1 MQALWMVL
9 AAFIFAVMSVC
20 VKLASRDFNAA
31 EIVFYR
37 GLVSM
42 ALLALLA
49 RRDGISLA
57 TQYPKEHA
65 WRSFVGVISMGA
77 WFYAIGHL
85 PLATATTLNSMS
97 SIWMAVFLVAQG
109 LWLRHLMRRQH
120 AQSPDSSRA
129 IPPFPWGLVST
140 VFAGF
145 AGVLLVLRPA
155 SAPASEW
162 FAALGGLFGS
172 MFAAMAY
179 MQVTTLSRMGEPE
192 SRVVF
197 YFSLGSAIAGGL
209 AMGVTGVS
217 PFPGWS
223 ALWLLPVGILA
234 AVAQVCM
241 TKAYASAGSR
251 SNTLV
256 VANLQYSGI
265 VFAALLSLVLFG
277 ESIPMIGWAG
287 IALIVCSGVT
297 ATALRSRG

>member
-9 AAFIFAVMSVC
+9 AALIFAVMSVC
-20 VKLASRDFNAA
+20 VKFASQDFNAA

-42 ALLALLA
+42 ALLIWLA
-49 RRDGISLA
+49 RRSGVTLT
-57 TQYPKEHA
+57 TQYSREHA

-97 SIWMAVFLVAQG
+97 SIWMAVFLIAQG
-109 LWLRHLMRRQH
+109 LWMRHTLRKSYAAEPETR
-120 AQSPDSSRA
+120 RA

-140 VFAGF
+140 VVAGF
-145 AGVLLVLRPA
+145 VGVLLVLRPS

-162 FAALGGLFGS
+162 VAALGGLFGG

-179 MQVTTLSRMGEPE
+179 MQVTTLSRLGEPE
-192 SRVVF
+192 TRVVF
-197 YFSLGSAIAGGL
+197 YFSVGSAVAGGITML
-209 AMGVTGVS
+209 FTGIS

-223 ALWLLPVGILA
+223 ALWLVPVGVLA

-241 TKAYASAGSR
+241 TKAYASAGSKT
-251 SNTLV
+251 NTLV

-277 ESIPMIGWAG
+277 ESIPLIGWVG
-287 IALIVCSGVT
+287 IVLIVASGAA

>member
-9 AAFIFAVMSVC
+9 AALIFAVMSVC
-20 VKLASRDFNAA
+20 VKFASQDFNAA

-42 ALLALLA
+42 ALLAWLA
-49 RRDGISLA
+49 RRSGVTLA
-57 TQYPKEHA
+57 TQYTREHA

-97 SIWMAVFLVAQG
+97 SIWMAVFLIAQG
-109 LWLRHLMRRQH
+109 LWMRHTLRKSYAAEPETR
-120 AQSPDSSRA
+120 RA

-140 VFAGF
+140 VVAGF
-145 AGVLLVLRPA
+145 VGVLLVLRPT

-162 FAALGGLFGS
+162 VAALGGLFGG

-179 MQVTTLSRMGEPE
+179 MQVTTLSRLGEPE
-192 SRVVF
+192 TRVVF
-197 YFSLGSAIAGGL
+197 YFSVGSAIAGGITM
-209 AMGVTGVS
+209 AFTGLS
-217 PFPGWS
+217 AFPGWS
-223 ALWLLPVGILA
+223 ALWLVPVGVLA

-241 TKAYASAGSR
+241 TKAYASAGSK

-277 ESIPMIGWAG
+277 ESIPLIGWGG
-287 IALIVCSGVT
+287 IALIVASGAA
-297 ATALRSRG
+297 ATTLRSRG

>member
-9 AAFIFAVMSVC
+9 AALIFAVMSVC
-20 VKLASRDFNAA
+20 VKFASQDFNAA

-42 ALLALLA
+42 ALLVWLA
-49 RRDGISLA
+49 RRSGVTLT
-57 TQYPKEHA
+57 TQYSREHA

-97 SIWMAVFLVAQG
+97 SIWMAVFLIAQG
-109 LWLRHLMRRQH
+109 LWMRH
-120 AQSPDSSRA
+120 
-129 IPPFPWGLVST
+129 T
-140 VFAGF
+140 
-145 AGVLLVLRPA
+145 LRPMRPSPKPA
-155 SAPASEW
+155 APFRPSPGAW
-162 FAALGGLFGS
+162 CPRAGGLCRRVAGAAPDQRPGQRMFAALGGLFGG

-179 MQVTTLSRMGEPE
+179 MQVTTLSRLGEPE
-192 SRVVF
+192 TRVVF
-197 YFSLGSAIAGGL
+197 YFSVGWPLPAASPCCSPHL
-209 AMGVTGVS
+209 AL
-217 PFPGWS
+217 PGWS
-223 ALWLLPVGILA
+223 ALWLLPVGVLA

-241 TKAYASAGSR
+241 TKAYASAGSK

-277 ESIPMIGWAG
+277 ESIPLIGWGG
-287 IALIVCSGVT
+287 IVLIVASGAA

>member
-9 AAFIFAVMSVC
+9 AALIFAVMSVC
-20 VKLASRDFNAA
+20 VKFASQDFNAA

-42 ALLALLA
+42 ALLVWLA
-49 RRDGISLA
+49 RRSGVTLT
-57 TQYPKEHA
+57 TQYAREHA

-97 SIWMAVFLVAQG
+97 SIWMAVFLIAQG
-109 LWLRHLMRRQH
+109 LWMRHTLRKSYAAEPETR
-120 AQSPDSSRA
+120 RA

-140 VFAGF
+140 VVAGF
-145 AGVLLVLRPA
+145 VGVLLVLRPS

-162 FAALGGLFGS
+162 VAALGGLFGG

-179 MQVTTLSRMGEPE
+179 MQVTTLSRLGEPE
-192 SRVVF
+192 TRVVF
-197 YFSLGSAIAGGL
+197 YFSVGSAIAGGITML
-209 AMGVTGVS
+209 FTGIS

-223 ALWLLPVGILA
+223 ALWLLPVGVLA

-241 TKAYASAGSR
+241 TKAYASAGSK

-265 VFAALLSLVLFG
+265 VSALLSLVLFG
-277 ESIPMIGWAG
+277 ESIPLIGWVG
-287 IALIVCSGVT
+287 IVLIVASGAA

>member
-9 AAFIFAVMSVC
+9 AALIFAVMSVC
-20 VKLASRDFNAA
+20 VKFASQDFNAA

-42 ALLALLA
+42 ALLVWLA
-49 RRDGISLA
+49 RRSGMTLT
-57 TQYPKEHA
+57 TQYSREHA

-97 SIWMAVFLVAQG
+97 SIWMAVFLIAQG
-109 LWLRHLMRRQH
+109 LWMRHTLRKSYAAEPETR
-120 AQSPDSSRA
+120 RA

-140 VFAGF
+140 VVAGF
-145 AGVLLVLRPA
+145 VGVLLVLRPT

-162 FAALGGLFGS
+162 VAALGGLFGG

-179 MQVTTLSRMGEPE
+179 MQVTTLSRLGEPE
-192 SRVVF
+192 TRVVF
-197 YFSLGSAIAGGL
+197 YFSVGSAIAGGITML
-209 AMGVTGVS
+209 FTGIS

-223 ALWLLPVGILA
+223 ALWLLPVGVLA

-241 TKAYASAGSR
+241 TKAYASAGSKT
-251 SNTLV
+251 NTLV

-277 ESIPMIGWAG
+277 ESIPLIGWGG
-287 IALIVCSGVT
+287 IALIVASGAA